1 MGCVLQSSRSCGLN
15 WQINQWPFSNEVT
28 RSRTGLFMTAHLE
41 GTSDSAARGSAVVLI
56 SVSRVPWKTKGKRQ
70 NLFL

>member
-41 GTSDSAARGSAVVLI
+41 GTSDSAAWDSAAVLT
-56 SVSRVPWKTKGKRQ
+56 SASRVLWRTRGKRQ
-70 NLFL
+70 ILFL